1 MKKKHYNK
9 NELLSYYYS
18 ESDRNEETGLFPY
31 STILDYIFGT
41 NETYSQWIP
50 HLSEYINTILSGT
63 QKDLMNLYFYKDYG
77 RNRVVNDFFIELWNS
92 WVLSFTDFYY
102 VLNLVNQSIAKYC
115 VIHFGSKWQKL
126 DNLWNLTY
134 NPIVDTSESLS
145 RESKQSNQS
154 SFSSSSAGSSTNNI
168 QNKRRGFGALADSS
182 TTATA
187 QDTTSSNNVI
197 SQTSGLQDDN
207 KLNESV
213 TRMGMTRGSY
223 QELIKRE
230 FDNSKLFEV
239 LDTIYNDILS
249 VICEKYIPLKA
260 EYDNDVELVNANRV

>member
-18 ESDRNEETGLFPY
+18 ESDRDEQTSQIPY
-31 STILDYIFGT
+31 LTIIDFIFGT
-41 NETYSQWIP
+41 NEIYSQRIP
-50 HLSEYINTILSGT
+50 HISEYINTIYDDNH
-63 QKDLMNLYFYKDYG
+63 KDDMNLYFYKDYA
-77 RNRVVNDFFIELWNS
+77 RNRVVNDFFIEMWNAWETQHS
-92 WVLSFTDFYY
+92 NFYY
-102 VLNLVNQSIAKYC
+102 VLNDVNQHIARYC
-115 VIHFGSKWQKL
+115 IVHFGSKWQKL

-154 SFSSSSAGSSTNNI
+154 SFSSSSAGSSTNNV

>member
-9 NELLSYYYS
+9 NELLSYYYD
-18 ESDRNEETGLFPY
+18 ESDRNEETGHFPY
-31 STILDYIFGT
+31 STILDLIFGT
-41 NETYSQWIP
+41 NETYSQRIP
-50 HLSEYINTILSGT
+50 HLSEYINNVFSGS
-63 QKDLMNLYFYKDYG
+63 KDVMNFYFYKDYA

-92 WVLSFTDFYY
+92 WGLSYSNFYNI
-102 VLNLVNQSIAKYC
+102 LNNVNQSIAKYC
-115 VIHFGSKWQKL
+115 VIYFGSKWQKL

-154 SFSSSSAGSSTNNI
+154 SFSSSSAGSSTNNV
-168 QNKRRGFGALADSS
+168 QNKRRGFGALADSN

-187 QDTTSSNNVI
+187 QDTTSSNNTM
-197 SQTSGLQDDN
+197 SQTSGLQDNN

-260 EYDNDVELVNANRV
+260 EYDNDVELVNAKRV